1 MPKVGKR
8 HFKYTKSGKAAAKQ
22 YAKKLREDKL
32 PKKVTRKVKDVS
44 PVLARYKKMLDDWGK
59 QGKAAGKPKPKKP
72 TEPTKF
78 ISFPKQQRTD
88 SSTTYD
94 ALRRALREKKELGEA
109 LSPEE
114 IRAYRDFIKHG
125 GKKKGPKQPS
135 AGTAKK
141 KADYPKKREKA
152 IQAGIKAW
160 IAGKSPSK
168 AMRASRQTEGSMGIK
183 RLIRKRIGQEKG
195 LGRTVAA
202 GDATHTVS
210 QHHPERGKRKLAQA
224 VLGTIVDKA
233 LTQAHGVR
241 GTDVRGAHK
250 IASGRGRAF
259 KKALGGDVGGE
270 KTTSKKKL
278 RGLKEKKFKP
288 SKTDPGWMK
297 RHTQSRPVGTFFPT
311 PGGVRGGWK
320 KLADKFGLDK
330 LKKALGSMRQSKN
343 EGVRGV
349 HWHGGGMG
357 KYSKERL
364 KDFTPATKKEM
375 EAAAKAREK
384 AGKKPP
390 NTDDINVVVPKK
402 KNVKKSRAKVR
413 KLTPREQAQVDSY
426 ESEGGD
432 VNPDKYRG

>member
-22 YAKKLREDKL
+22 YAKKLRNEGKL
-32 PKKVTRKVKDVS
+32 PKKVTRQVKDVS

-320 KLADKFGLDK
+320 KLADKFGLDR
-330 LKKALGSMRQSKN
+330 LKKAVGSMRQPKN

-349 HWHGGGMG
+349 HWHGGGPG
-357 KYSKERL
+357 RPSDHDPGRFKEP
-364 KDFTPATKKEM
+364 TPEQLRKAKKRM
-375 EAAAKAREK
+375 KK
-384 AGKKPP
+384 AGEGLVRDKKGNLVYRKLEPGEKS
-390 NTDDINVVVPKK
+390 ISERVEKK
-402 KNVKKSRAKVR
+402 KK
-413 KLTPREQAQVDSY
+413 D
-426 ESEGGD
+426 
-432 VNPDKYRG
+432 